1 MDGLRSA
8 KIRRQNPRK
17 MQGRKTAWLCLE
29 GYLFGMSDVFR
40 ARIMVGCITRL
51 TCGGTLVVGKRVLN
65 DEIPKRKLVAGF
77 TLCFHR
83 AYTASRVKNFKH
95 EFV

>member
-1 MDGLRSA
+1 MG
-8 KIRRQNPRK
+8 
-17 MQGRKTAWLCLE
+17 
-29 GYLFGMSDVFR
+29 
-40 ARIMVGCITRL
+40 GCITRL

-83 AYTASRVKNFKH
+83 AYTVFRVNLFKH
-95 EFV
+95 ESVLAERRIVLPINSKVVLYYT